1 MNVHAPHEPQSRGAP
16 PEEAPPSPAEWLVA
30 AIGLVL
36 VLASLASLAWHG
48 LQERADPPRP
58 QIRLLD
64 VQAQEG
70 RFLVRV
76 RVHNRGAATAA
87 KLRVT
92 AQLRRGGQLV
102 EEREVEFDYLPGES
116 SREAGLF
123 FEQDPRG
130 FEMVVA
136 PASFQQ
142 P

>member
-1 MNVHAPHEPQSRGAP
+1 MNKQASHEPRAHGAP

-36 VLASLASLAWHG
+36 VLASLGYLAWHG
-48 LQERADPPRP
+48 LLERADPPRP
-58 QIRLLD
+58 EVRVLD

-76 RVHNRGAATAA
+76 RVHNRGRATAA

-92 AQLRRGGQLV
+92 AQLRRGDQVV
-102 EEREVEFDYLPGES
+102 EDRDVEFDYLPGES
-116 SREAGLF
+116 SREAGIF
-123 FEQDPRG
+123 FERDPHR
-130 FEMVVA
+130 FEMVVT

>member
-1 MNVHAPHEPQSRGAP
+1 MNVQASHEQQPRGAP

-36 VLASLASLAWHG
+36 VLASLAYLAWHG
-48 LQERADPPRP
+48 LLEKAEPPRP
-58 QIRLLD
+58 QIRVLD
-64 VQAQEG
+64 VQAQQG

-76 RVHNRGAATAA
+76 RVHNHGSVTAA

-92 AQLRRGGQLV
+92 AQLRRGGQVV
-102 EEREVEFDYLPGES
+102 EDREVEFDYLPGES

-123 FEQDPRG
+123 FDRDPRG
-130 FEMVVA
+130 FEMVVT

>member
-1 MNVHAPHEPQSRGAP
+1 MNRRIFPERRERNAP

-30 AIGLVL
+30 AIGLLL
-36 VLASLASLAWHG
+36 VLASLGYLGWHG
-48 LQERADPPRP
+48 LIEKADPPRP
-58 QIRLLD
+58 EVRVLD

-76 RVHNRGAATAA
+76 RVHNRGRATAA

-92 AQLRRGGQLV
+92 AQLRRGDQVV
-102 EEREVEFDYLPGES
+102 EDRDVEFDYLPGES
-116 SREAGLF
+116 SREAGIF
-123 FEQDPRG
+123 FELDPRR
-130 FEMVVA
+130 FEMVVT